1 VCRAWCWREMHTR
14 VCLTHEHLRQ
24 SVPRQY
30 TGAPALAAGAL
41 SSGAAVTGARGV
53 STKAAGVTARVCAV
67 LGAQWGDEG
76 KGKLADVL
84 AKQ

>member
-1 VCRAWCWREMHTR
+1 MVSDSQLLRASCF
-14 VCLTHEHLRQ
+14 CAYL
-24 SVPRQY
+24 SSA
-30 TGAPALAAGAL
+30 GASLHAAGLAAGA
-41 SSGAAVTGARGV
+41 SSGARGI